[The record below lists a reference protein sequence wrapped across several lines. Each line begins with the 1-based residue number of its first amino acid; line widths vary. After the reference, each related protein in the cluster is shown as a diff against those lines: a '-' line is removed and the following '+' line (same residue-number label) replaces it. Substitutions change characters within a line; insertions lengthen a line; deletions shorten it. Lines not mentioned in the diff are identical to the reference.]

1 MQTDKRML
9 MAVALSFGVLILWRV
24 FLVKEPPA
32 PLQKVIPAQAVVT
45 SAPVTPAAPPQAL
58 PAAKRSAPVKLPV
71 QQGTAAQ
78 DLVVEGDV
86 YRVTFS
92 TQGAVVKS
100 WVLKKYKDE
109 KGAQLD
115 VVDGAACENLGFPLS
130 LSLADKSQSDKL
142 NAALFVA
149 SPGGATVQAPV
160 TLEFNFSDGKIQAR
174 KQFTF
179 THGYEIKAEVSVF
192 DGEHYLP
199 VAVAW
204 PGGFGDHTLTQAL
217 KQAGSRFVT
226 SKGLDLSFDRDA
238 KVKEERVVS
247 GPFRLAGLEDRY
259 FADIFLPADP
269 NQPFGDAWRA
279 RVRREEWSPPDW
291 KEKEKPKPMVVS
303 LGSSEPKALAFRLL
317 VAPQDLEVLRA
328 VKPSLEGLV
337 DFGWFSFV
345 AKPLFL
351 GLRYIYEN
359 WAHNYGW
366 AIVILTLFINMAMF
380 PLKLKQIRSAQE
392 MQRVSPLIKSI
403 QDKYKQYKFNDPRKQ
418 KMNQEVMKIYQEH
431 GINPLGGCLPMVI
444 QLPFL
449 YGFYNV
455 LTSAIEMRHAPWI
468 GWIKDLSAPDKFHMF
483 GFPLP
488 ILPTVMIISMFI
500 MQKMTPMA
508 TVDPAQQRMMMIMPL
523 VFGIMFYNFASGLV
537 LFWLTGNLVG
547 IAQQAF
553 INKVMPRAEPIP
565 VPRKGP
571 PGKDKD
577 Q

>member
-1 MQTDKRML
+1 
-9 MAVALSFGVLILWRV
+9 MALALSFGVLILWRV
-24 FLVKEPPA
+24 FLVKEPPV
-32 PLQKVIPAQAVVT
+32 PPQKAAPAQAVVIP
-45 SAPVTPAAPPQAL
+45 APQPQSPPT
-58 PAAKRSAPVKLPV
+58 AKPSAPVKLSV
-71 QQGTAAQ
+71 QQGTTAR

-100 WVLKKYKDE
+100 WVLKKYLDE
-109 KGAQLD
+109 KGAPLD
-115 VVDGAACENLGFPLS
+115 VVDGAAGEKLGFPLS
-130 LSLADKSQSDKL
+130 LSLGDKPQDDKL
-142 NAALFVA
+142 NNALYLA
-149 SPGGATVQAPV
+149 NPGGSTVKAPV

-174 KQFTF
+174 KQFKF
-179 THGYEIKAEVSVF
+179 THGYEIGAEVSVF
-192 DGEHYLP
+192 DGQRYLP
-199 VAVAW
+199 AAVAW
-204 PGGFGDHTLTQAL
+204 PGGFGDHSLTQAL

-226 SKGLDLSFDRDA
+226 SKGFDLSFDRDG

-247 GPFRLAGLEDRY
+247 GPFRLAGLEDLY

-269 NQPFGDAWRA
+269 DQPFGEVWRA

-291 KEKEKPKPMVVS
+291 KEKEKPKPLVVS
-303 LGSSEPKALAFRLL
+303 LGSLEPKPLAFRLL
-317 VAPQDLEVLRA
+317 VAPKDLEVLRGI
-328 VKPSLEGLV
+328 KPPLDGLV

-351 GLRYIYEN
+351 GLRYIYDN
-359 WAHNYGW
+359 WVHNYGW
-366 AIVILTLFINMAMF
+366 AIVILTIFINMAMF

-392 MQRVSPLIKSI
+392 MQRIAPHVKSI

-431 GINPLGGCLPMVI
+431 HINPLGGCLPMVI

-468 GWIKDLSAPDKFHMF
+468 GWIKDLSAPDKFHLF

-488 ILPTVMIISMFI
+488 ILPTVMIITMFI

-553 INKVMPRAEPIP
+553 INKVMPLAQPIP
-565 VPRKGP
+565 VPRKGAT
-571 PGKDKD
+571 GKDKE